1 MLADLRGDRV
11 GRRRLREEV
20 QELAVG
26 AHEVQHDRVVD
37 QIVVI
42 VLVVDGPD
50 ATVDAVRLRGGL
62 TLRRRP
68 HQEPD
73 ALVEVLR
80 IHPQLPQR
88 VAPRV
93 QRHEQW
99 RRRLV
104 AEQP

>member
-1 MLADLRGDRV
+1 MLPDLRGDRV

-37 QIVVI
+37 QIIII

-50 ATVDAVRLRGGL
+50 RTVDAVRLRRRL
-62 TLRRRP
+62 ALRRRP
-68 HQEPD
+68 HQEPH
-73 ALVEVLR
+73 ALVKVLR
-80 IHPQLPQR
+80 INPQLPQG

-99 RRRLV
+99 RRRRV